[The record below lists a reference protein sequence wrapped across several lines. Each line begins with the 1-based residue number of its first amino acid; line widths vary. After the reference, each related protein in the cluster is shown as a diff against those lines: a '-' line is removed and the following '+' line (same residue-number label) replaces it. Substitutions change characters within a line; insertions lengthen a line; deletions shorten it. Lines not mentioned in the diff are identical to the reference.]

1 MNKARFCAF
10 SSTLPFKSTSSTAS
24 QLNMGKLRPSGILA
38 GLKHLLIH
46 VTIILFTICWKGNF
60 FPSERINC
68 DNFEAFEEK
77 KIIYRFGFERKL
89 RHLLIFCGLSLFCK
103 PCKYEVEDFLSCLHS
118 HLPILFYSTA
128 QKNLSFDPVLEK
140 EIEG

>member
-1 MNKARFCAF
+1 M
-10 SSTLPFKSTSSTAS
+10 
-24 QLNMGKLRPSGILA
+24 KL
-38 GLKHLLIH
+38 LK
-46 VTIILFTICWKGNF
+46 
-60 FPSERINC
+60 R
-68 DNFEAFEEK
+68 K

-140 EIEG
+140 EIEGWEGNGKEAESEKGERGEEGINNKQIIEIKNF